1 MASPYVIGDLEGFT
15 PQIARLI
22 GMMTVVR
29 RTTID
34 AAKDLSIADLDHV
47 HDEKSNSVG
56 ALLAHIAAVELWYQV
71 NTFDLDQA
79 PLQGR
84 EAALGLGDAARR
96 EIRGRPL
103 QDYVRDLEA
112 IRTTTLAE
120 FGKRSDQWL
129 YEETPF
135 YRGEIANNYFKWF
148 HVFEDELNHRGQ
160 IRFLVKRLP
169 R

>member
-1 MASPYVIGDLEGFT
+1 MASPYIIGDIEGFT

-34 AAKDLSIADLDHV
+34 AVKELSIADLDHV
-47 HDEKSNSVG
+47 HDEKSNSIG
-56 ALLAHIAAVELWYQV
+56 ALLAHIAAVELWYQI

-79 PLQGR
+79 PLQER
-84 EAALGLGDAARR
+84 KVALELGDAARR

-103 QDYVRDLEA
+103 QEYVRDLEN
-112 IRTTTLAE
+112 IRATTLAE
-120 FGKRSDQWL
+120 FGKRNDQWL

-135 YRGEIANNYFKWF
+135 YRGEQANNYFKWF